1 MIGEKVQL
9 DTQKMEVATTITN
22 STGRG
27 SHVQCIAPA
36 DDDTARF
43 VFFWFRDAMISV
55 IIVPLP
61 KKRIEPATHLRVVAS
76 SDLRPSGQTSLR

>member
-61 KKRIEPATHLRVVAS
+61 IAQETNRTRNTFACGR
-76 SDLRPSGQTSLR
+76 QQ